1 MGQKLLGVSAGSHG
15 LGLGIEKHAVVTD
28 GEDTCQFMGHHHY
41 LASKPMKSPAGS
53 RINSHGRLNTSA
65 LSDAMI
71 MSRNEKSRFTT
82 INRLGD

>member
-1 MGQKLLGVSAGSHG
+1 MGQKLFRITAGGHG
-15 LGLGIEKHAVVTD
+15 LGVGIEKHAVVTD
-28 GEDTCQFMGHHHY
+28 GEDTCQLVDHHHY

-71 MSRNEKSRFTT
+71 MSEKSRFTT